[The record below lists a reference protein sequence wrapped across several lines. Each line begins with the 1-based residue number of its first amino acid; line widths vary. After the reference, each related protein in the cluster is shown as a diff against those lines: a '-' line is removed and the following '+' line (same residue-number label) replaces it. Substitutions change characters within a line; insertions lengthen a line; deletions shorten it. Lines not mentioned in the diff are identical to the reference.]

1 MAGRD
6 GKQSAS
12 TALGGVMAAGSLVV
26 LWLACVAPSGRIGL
40 TAAAGLFPMAATL
53 CAGRTA
59 GCLCW
64 AAASLLGLFMLPDKG
79 VALLF
84 LAFLGLY
91 PVIKGRIETLDRLAV
106 EWGLKLSCFNLA
118 LTLFWFVFQGLFL
131 PQTPQWLKD
140 NTLLC
145 YGAGNLIFA
154 AYDVGLSQL
163 IARLRA
169 RLARRK
175 GR

>member
-6 GKQSAS
+6 GKQSAN

-53 CAGRTA
+53 YAGRTA

-79 VALLF
+79 VAALY
-84 LAFLGLY
+84 LAFLGVY
-91 PVIKGRIETLDRLAV
+91 PVAKGRIESLNRPGL

>member
-79 VALLF
+79 VATSSMMPWCCF
-84 LAFLGLY
+84 WPF
-91 PVIKGRIETLDRLAV
+91 
-106 EWGLKLSCFNLA
+106 WGC
-118 LTLFWFVFQGLFL
+118 
-131 PQTPQWLKD
+131 
-140 NTLLC
+140 
-145 YGAGNLIFA
+145 I
-154 AYDVGLSQL
+154 
-163 IARLRA
+163 R
-169 RLARRK
+169 
-175 GR
+175 